1 VPPSFGGD
9 GLGTGLDGTGLGG
22 TGLGVDG
29 TGLGLG
35 GTGLGL
41 DGTGLGL
48 DGTGLGGTGLGLG
61 GTGLIVDLGRIV
73 ISAQFQNSSGYG
85 PVPHTAR
92 EGELYC
98 CGVLGGSQEFPVR

>member
-9 GLGTGLDGTGLGG
+9 GLGTGLDGT
-22 TGLGVDG
+22 
-29 TGLGLG
+29 GLG

-48 DGTGLGGTGLGLG
+48 DGTGLGGTGLGGTGLGLG
-61 GTGLIVDLGRIV
+61 GTGLGLGCTGLIVDLGRIV